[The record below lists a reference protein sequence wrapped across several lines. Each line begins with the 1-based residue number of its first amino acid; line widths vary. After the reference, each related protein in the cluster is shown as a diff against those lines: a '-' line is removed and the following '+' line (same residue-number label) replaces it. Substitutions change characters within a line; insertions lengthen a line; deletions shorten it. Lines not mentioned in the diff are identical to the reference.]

1 MDGEAAISHAARWR
15 LPKRVRLRTS
25 QSRRTSHHHF
35 TRPLPGVASKE
46 TAMASATP
54 LHITAAAL
62 LLGVAA
68 CNFEKLDVV
77 DSPLTPAAAAAM
89 EVPPL
94 GLELHRM
101 FEEEKRGA
109 SVAELPPQF

>member
-1 MDGEAAISHAARWR
+1 
-15 LPKRVRLRTS
+15 LRTS
-25 QSRRTSHHHF
+25 QWGRAFHHGF
-35 TRPLPGVASKE
+35 TRPLPGLPSKE

-62 LLGVAA
+62 LLGVAS
-68 CNFEKLDVV
+68 CNFDKLDLA
-77 DSPLTPAAAAAM
+77 DGPLPPAATAAL

-101 FEEEKRGA
+101 FEAEKRNA
-109 SVAELPPQF
+109 QVAELPPQF

>member
-1 MDGEAAISHAARWR
+1 
-15 LPKRVRLRTS
+15 
-25 QSRRTSHHHF
+25 
-35 TRPLPGVASKE
+35 
-46 TAMASATP
+46 MASATP
-54 LHITAAAL
+54 LHIAAAAL

-68 CNFEKLDVV
+68 CNYDKLDMA
-77 DSPLTPAAAAAM
+77 DGPLTPAAASAL

-94 GLELHRM
+94 GMELHRM